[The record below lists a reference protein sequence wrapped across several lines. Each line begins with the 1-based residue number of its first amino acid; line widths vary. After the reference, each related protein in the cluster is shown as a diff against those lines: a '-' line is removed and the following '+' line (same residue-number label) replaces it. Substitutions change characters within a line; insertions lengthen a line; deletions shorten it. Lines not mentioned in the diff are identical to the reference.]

1 MRTNPVTQRD
11 DKPLSDSLSQ
21 ILSSLKQQ
29 RADLQRDLDSTDVSA
44 TRTTELLQK
53 LDELRSRAALV
64 APRAEVE
71 K

>member
-1 MRTNPVTQRD
+1 M
-11 DKPLSDSLSQ
+11 SDSLSQ